1 MWWYFEKL
9 GETETTILYAY
20 GFESKKTTGQLEYD
34 KANKKAK
41 ILKYADNHDEATDIQ
56 YTAYQLVSEYGNL
69 DKKMIAYGFDLL
81 RIFSDAP
88 IAFLARPGGF
98 FQGICVARKKPRRA
112 I

>member
-9 GETETTILYAY
+9 SETENTILYAY

-56 YTAYQLVSEYGNL
+56 YTAYQLVSKYGNL
-69 DKKMIAYGFDLL
+69 DKKMIAYG
-81 RIFSDAP
+81 
-88 IAFLARPGGF
+88 
-98 FQGICVARKKPRRA
+98 
-112 I
+112 